1 MGASVLLVEDEAD
14 IRMGLELFLSSE
26 GFAVQA
32 ARNGLE
38 ALRWLEA
45 GGIPDLILLDMK
57 MPVMNGWE
65 FAEAYRKGARA
76 SAPILVMT
84 AAADAEARA
93 AEVGAQG
100 WVGKPFELEE
110 LLASVRAVLAA
121 AREHTTVS
129 HAG

>member
-1 MGASVLLVEDEAD
+1 MAARVLLVEDEAD
-14 IRMGLELFLSSE
+14 IRLVLELFLSAE
-26 GFAVQA
+26 GFAVQT

-38 ALRWLEA
+38 ALRWLES
-45 GGIPDLILLDMK
+45 GGSAELILLDMK

-65 FAEAYRKGARA
+65 FAEAYRNGAWPK
-76 SAPILVMT
+76 APILVMT

-110 LLASVRAVLAA
+110 LLASVRSVLAA